1 MATLNHMRIGT
12 VARECGVSIDTIRYY
27 EREGLLPPPQRRP
40 SGYREYDEDALDR
53 LRFIRRAKDLG
64 FSLEDIRE
72 LLSLS
77 NDREH
82 GVKGVKQR
90 AQHRL
95 ELVEQRLA
103 QLRRVRDGLNELIAN
118 CPGHGAL
125 GECPI
130 LRALSGPDTEPEA
143 KA

>member
-1 MATLNHMRIGT
+1 MRIGT

-27 EREGLLPPPQRRP
+27 EREGLLLPPQRRP
-40 SGYREYDEDALDR
+40 SGYREYGEDALDR

-64 FSLEDIRE
+64 FSLDDIRE

-90 AQHRL
+90 AQRRL
-95 ELVEQRLA
+95 ERVDERLA
-103 QLRRVRDGLNELIAN
+103 QLQRMRDGLEELIAH

-125 GECPI
+125 GKCPI
-130 LRALSGPDTEPEA
+130 LRALSEPESDEEA

>member
-1 MATLNHMRIGT
+1 MTTLNLMRIGT
-12 VARECGVSIDTIRYY
+12 VARESGVSIDTIRYY
-27 EREGLLPPPQRRP
+27 EREGLLPPPRRRP
-40 SGYREYDEDALDR
+40 SGYREYDADALAR

-77 NDREH
+77 TDREH

-90 AQHRL
+90 AQRRL
-95 ELVEQRLA
+95 ARVDERLA
-103 QLRRVRDGLNELIAN
+103 QFQRMRDGLEELIAN

-130 LRALSGPDTEPEA
+130 LRALSEPEPDEEV